1 MIGWLALSLVLGA
14 VAYLAA
20 WSRLP
25 TRARGWTIWAFAAAL
40 PLSGVLMLSNRGWP
54 VELVPYLVTIPEGEH
69 TLLGVK
75 LIPEVSIGV
84 WLDINGV
91 PRAFALPWNAEQAS
105 KLQRLMESGEGGVQ
119 ARRKKGRAEY
129 EAELE
134 FHAEPQPAAPEKQPE
149 TPGFQYQWPEDGE

>member
-1 MIGWLALSLVLGA
+1 VIGCLFLSLVLGI

-40 PLSGVLMLSNRGWP
+40 PLSGGLILSERGWP

-69 TLLGVK
+69 ALLGVK
-75 LIPEVSIGV
+75 IVPEVSIGV
-84 WLDINGV
+84 WLDIDGT

-105 KLQRLMESGEGGVQ
+105 KLQRMMEQGEGGIQ
-119 ARRKKGRAEY
+119 ARKKKGKAEY

-149 TPGFQYQWPEDGE
+149 EPGLRYQFPE